1 MEKYRYFQDAKA
13 AANKMFE
20 TSSDNIET
28 LEVRSFS
35 NYNCPDFIVR
45 KESEKFPVIKEQPLV
60 FSPCVFFWRSCL
72 WFIINQLV
80 G

>member
-13 AANKMFE
+13 AADKMFE
-20 TSSDNIET
+20 TSSDNIEI

-45 KESEKFPVIKEQPLV
+45 KEFEKFPVIKDD
-60 FSPCVFFWRSCL
+60 CVIDR
-72 WFIINQLV
+72 V
-80 G
+80 KYYRH

>member
-20 TSSDNIET
+20 TSSDNIEI

-45 KESEKFPVIKEQPLV
+45 EESEKFPVIKDD
-60 FSPCVFFWRSCL
+60 CVIDR
-72 WFIINQLV
+72 V
-80 G
+80 KYYRH